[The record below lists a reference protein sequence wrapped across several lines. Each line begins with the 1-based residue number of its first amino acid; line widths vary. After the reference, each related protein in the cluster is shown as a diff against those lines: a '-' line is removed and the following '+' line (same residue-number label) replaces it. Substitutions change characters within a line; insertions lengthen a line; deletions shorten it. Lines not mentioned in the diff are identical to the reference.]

1 MSGKSDERFDFMLKA
16 VEALTAL
23 LDEGDVRGLGRAGRQ
38 AILDRIRALRP
49 EEFLSTPPGSAQI
62 FRFPTARR

>member
-1 MSGKSDERFDFMLKA
+1 MLKA
-16 VEALTAL
+16 MEALTAL

-49 EEFLSTPPGSAQI
+49 EEFLSTPLGSAQI

>member
-1 MSGKSDERFDFMLKA
+1 MSGKSDERFDFMLEAMK
-16 VEALTAL
+16 ALTAL

-49 EEFLSTPPGSAQI
+49 EEFLSAPPGSTQI
-62 FRFPTARR
+62 VRFPAARR